1 MRSIDTR
8 NFGTVQVDESEV
20 IRFEEG
26 IPGFEDVKEFVV
38 LGNESDAM
46 FFWLQSV
53 DESDVSMIVADPF
66 RLHPEYAV
74 DIEDPDITALGITDP
89 GQLLTL
95 CVVVIPQDIRQ
106 MRANLSAPIFINIQT
121 NKGKQIV
128 QDNPDLPLR
137 FFLAK
142 ED

>member
-53 DESDVSMIVADPF
+53 DGSDVSMIVADPF

-95 CVVVIPQDIRQ
+95 CVVVIPQDIR
-106 MRANLSAPIFINIQT
+106 
-121 NKGKQIV
+121 
-128 QDNPDLPLR
+128 
-137 FFLAK
+137 
-142 ED
+142 